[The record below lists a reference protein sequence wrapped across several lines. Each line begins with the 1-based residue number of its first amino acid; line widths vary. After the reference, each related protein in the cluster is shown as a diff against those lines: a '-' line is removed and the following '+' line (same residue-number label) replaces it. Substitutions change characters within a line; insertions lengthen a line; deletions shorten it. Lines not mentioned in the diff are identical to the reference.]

1 MHRYNSAK
9 VSLQKQIV
17 SDMNSKKEYFKQLCA
32 KKAISISEIKMH
44 RYKCEEKEK
53 FEFTHINE
61 RNNSEIKG
69 GTNNGN

>member
-1 MHRYNSAK
+1 M
-9 VSLQKQIV
+9 Q
-17 SDMNSKKEYFKQLCA
+17 

-44 RYKCEEKEK
+44 RYMCEEKEK

>member
-1 MHRYNSAK
+1 MEGSKINS
-9 VSLQKQIV
+9 L
-17 SDMNSKKEYFKQLCA
+17 L
-32 KKAISISEIKMH
+32 SITYM
-44 RYKCEEKEK
+44 CEEKEK